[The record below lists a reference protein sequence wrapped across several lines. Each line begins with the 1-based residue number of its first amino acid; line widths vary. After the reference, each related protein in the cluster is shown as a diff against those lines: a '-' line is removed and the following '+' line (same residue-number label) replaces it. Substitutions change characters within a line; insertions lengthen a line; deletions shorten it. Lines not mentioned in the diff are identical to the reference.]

1 MLSKPR
7 VSLTLPNF
15 RVLSPS
21 PTRCLADSALHSA
34 FVAKPPKAPFRMTA
48 GFLTAP
54 PPVTL
59 KTGMDGPRKTRKD
72 AKRWSCDF
80 GGIHPMGESINLPKC
95 FFFRVF
101 RVFRGLHRR
110 I

>member
-1 MLSKPR
+1 MVLGRLLSKYCAEFIELIAFLIA
-7 VSLTLPNF
+7 VAF
-15 RVLSPS
+15 
-21 PTRCLADSALHSA
+21 ADSPA
-34 FVAKPPKAPFRMTA
+34 FVFSHTRTMKSA
-48 GFLTAP
+48 LN
-54 PPVTL
+54 L
-59 KTGMDGPRKTRKD
+59 KTGMEGPRKTRKD

-80 GGIHPMGESINLPKC
+80 GGIHPTGESINLPKC